1 MTSTALRPAP
11 PHEGTGPDTPPPD
24 RARRKPWLLYAILFA
39 GYLAAG
45 VWMNLGVGFIFTDSL
60 SRVAAVSG
68 VLLSRD
74 PHLAAIGFV
83 FTPLTAFA
91 QLPLGFLG
99 HWWPELLRWNL
110 TAAVMSAAFMAGA
123 VIQIRGIARDRGCPT
138 VLVVVLTALFALNP
152 LIVMY
157 AANGMSEA
165 PFVFFVCWAVR
176 RLVRW
181 IRSDG
186 VHDLI
191 AAGIAFALAYL
202 TRYDAIAPMI
212 VAGALVGLVTV
223 LRHRPVELHPAR
235 GDRWW
240 AAAVDVSIV
249 VGPGF
254 AAFAAWSFTS
264 WLITGAA
271 FQQFSSVYGN
281 SAILEQSGGGDTST
295 PVGRAMFSLT
305 EMAVLGPAVP
315 LLLVIAAVLAV
326 RRRDA
331 EILVPFTVF
340 GAVLGTQSLLYLM
353 NSTFPFLRFYITI
366 IPFAFVLVVLLAP
379 LRAPVVSHRPGHF
392 AADPKPIPPYP
403 GPSPLVAFAVCLLV
417 GSTAVTTAAMGN
429 PRLAALEHSIAS
441 AIVPGRQDPD
451 ELAILRTFGSE
462 RRIADYLDSLRLPEG
477 SVLLDTVE
485 SFAVVTASENPKQF
499 VITSD
504 TDFAR
509 ILDDPAGHGVQYI
522 LAVPNAKRGVADAV
536 NRRYP
541 TMFETG
547 SGGVGALVLEMRN
560 DGGTE
565 PEMWRLYRVTG
576 QLRPGG

>member
-1 MTSTALRPAP
+1 MTATTALRPAP
-11 PHEGTGPDTPPPD
+11 REGAGRPPATRTGG
-24 RARRKPWLLYAILFA
+24 ARKPWALCGVLFA
-39 GYLAAG
+39 AYLAVG
-45 VWMNLGVGFIFTDSL
+45 VWMNVGVGFIFTDSL

-99 HWWPELLRWNL
+99 HWFPELLRWNL
-110 TAAVMSAAFMAGA
+110 TAVVMSAAFMAGA
-123 VIQIRGIARDRGCPT
+123 VVQIRGIARDRGCST

-152 LIVMY
+152 MIVMY

-176 RLVRW
+176 RLIRW

-191 AAGIAFALAYL
+191 AAGIALALAYL

-212 VAGALVGLVTV
+212 VAGALVGLVTAV
-223 LRHRPVELHPAR
+223 RYRPTARSGR

-240 AAAVDVSIV
+240 AAAVDVALV

-264 WLITGAA
+264 WLITGTA

-281 SAILEQSGGGDTST
+281 SAILEQSGGGATTTAVD
-295 PVGRAMFSLT
+295 RAVFSLT

-315 LLLVIAAVLAV
+315 LLLIVAAVLAF

-331 EILVPFTVF
+331 EILVPFTIF

-353 NSTFPFLRFYITI
+353 DSTFPFLRFYITI

-379 LRAPVVSHRPGHF
+379 SRAPVISPRPGRF
-392 AADPKPIPPYP
+392 AAAPRTIPPDP
-403 GPSPLVAFAVCLLV
+403 GPSPLVALAVCLLV
-417 GSTAVTTAAMGN
+417 GSTAVTTVAMGN
-429 PRLAALEHSIAS
+429 ARLAALEHSIAS

-451 ELAILRTFGSE
+451 ELAILRTFGAE
-462 RRIADYLDSLRLPEG
+462 RRIADYLDSLDLPEG

-485 SFAVVTASENPKQF
+485 GFAVVTASANPKQF
-499 VITSD
+499 VVTSD
-504 TDFAR
+504 TDFAK
-509 ILDDPAGHGVQYI
+509 ILNDPAGHGVQYI
-522 LAVPNAKRGVADAV
+522 LAVPNTKRGVADAV

-576 QLRPGG
+576 QLTPGG

>member
-1 MTSTALRPAP
+1 MTAPAAIAPAGPIPVVREPTAARPA
-11 PHEGTGPDTPPPD
+11 G
-24 RARRKPWLLYAILFA
+24 RRPWLLYGVLFA
-39 GYLAAG
+39 AYLAVG

-74 PHLAAIGFV
+74 PHVAAIGFV

-91 QLPLGFLG
+91 QLPLGYLG
-99 HWWPELLRWNL
+99 HWWPGLLRWNL
-110 TAAVMSAAFMAGA
+110 TAVVMSAAFMAGA
-123 VIQIRGIARDRGCPT
+123 VVQIRGIARDRGCRT
-138 VLVVVLTALFALNP
+138 VLVVALTALFALNP
-152 LIVMY
+152 MIVMY

-165 PFVFFVCWAVR
+165 PFVFFTCWAVR

-191 AAGIAFALAYL
+191 AAGIALALAYL
-202 TRYDAIAPMI
+202 TRYDAIAPLV
-212 VAGALVGLVTV
+212 VAGALVGVVTAI
-223 LRHRPVELHPAR
+223 RYRPGAAHAR

-240 AAAVDVSIV
+240 AAAVDTTLV
-249 VGPGF
+249 VGPGI
-254 AAFAAWSFTS
+254 AAFVAWSFTS
-264 WLITGAA
+264 WLITGVA

-281 SAILEQSGGGDTST
+281 SAILEQSGASTSSAT
-295 PVGRAMFSLT
+295 DRAVFSLT
-305 EMAVLGPAVP
+305 EMAVLGPAAP
-315 LLLVIAAVLAV
+315 LLLVVAAVLAY

-331 EILVPFTVF
+331 EILVPVTIF

-366 IPFAFVLVVLLAP
+366 IPFAFVLVMLLAP
-379 LRAPVVSHRPGHF
+379 SRAPVNSSRPGPF
-392 AADPKPIPPYP
+392 ASPPRPFEPYT
-403 GPSPLVAFAVCLLV
+403 GPSPLVALAVCLLA
-417 GSTAVTTAAMGN
+417 GSTAVTTVAMGN
-429 PRLAALEHSIAS
+429 ARLAALEHSIAS
-441 AIVPGRQDPD
+441 AIVPGRQDPT
-451 ELAILRTFGSE
+451 ELAILRTFGAE
-462 RRIADYLDSLRLPEG
+462 RRIADYLDSLGLPDG

-485 SFAVVTASENPKQF
+485 GFAVVTASENPQQF

-504 TDFAR
+504 TDFTR
-509 ILDDPAGHGVQYI
+509 ILDDPAGHGVRYI
-522 LAVPNAKRGVADAV
+522 LAVPNTKRGVADAV

-541 TMFETG
+541 TMFDTG

-576 QLRPGG
+576 PLTPGG

>member
-1 MTSTALRPAP
+1 MTPTTA
-11 PHEGTGPDTPPPD
+11 
-24 RARRKPWLLYAILFA
+24 RKPWLLYGAVTA
-39 GYLAAG
+39 AYLAVG

-110 TAAVMSAAFMAGA
+110 TAAAMSAAFMAGA
-123 VIQIRGIARDRGCPT
+123 VVQIRGIARDRGCRT
-138 VLVVVLTALFALNP
+138 VLVVALTALFALNP
-152 LIVMY
+152 MIVMY

-176 RLVRW
+176 RLMRW
-181 IRSDG
+181 MRSDG

-191 AAGIAFALAYL
+191 AAGIALALAYL

-212 VAGALVGLVTV
+212 VAGALVGVVTAV
-223 LRHRPVELHPAR
+223 RYRPTGTSTR
-235 GDRWW
+235 RDRWW
-240 AAAVDVSIV
+240 AAAVDAALV
-249 VGPGF
+249 VGPGA

-264 WLITGAA
+264 WLITGTA

-281 SAILEQSGGGDTST
+281 SAILEQSGGAATT
-295 PVGRAMFSLT
+295 AAERALFSLT

-315 LLLVIAAVLAV
+315 LLLVAAAILAL
-326 RRRDA
+326 RRRDP
-331 EILVPFTVF
+331 EILVPFTLF

-353 NSTFPFLRFYITI
+353 DSTFPFLRFYITI
-366 IPFAFVLVVLLAP
+366 IPFAFVLVILLAP
-379 LRAPVVSHRPGHF
+379 SRAPVISHRPGHF
-392 AADPKPIPPYP
+392 APTPTPIPPYP
-403 GPSPLVAFAVCLLV
+403 GPSPMVAFAVCLLV
-417 GSTAVTTAAMGN
+417 GSTAVTTVAMGN
-429 PRLAALEHSIAS
+429 ARLAALEHSIAS
-441 AIVPGRQDPD
+441 VIVPGRQDPD
-451 ELAILRTFGSE
+451 ELAILRTFGAE
-462 RRIADYLDSLRLPEG
+462 RRIADYLDNLNLPEG

-485 SFAVVTASENPKQF
+485 GFAVVTASENPKQF

-504 TDFAR
+504 TDFPR
-509 ILDDPAGHGVQYI
+509 ILDDPAAHGVQYI
-522 LAVPNAKRGVADAV
+522 LAVPNTKRGVADAV

-576 QLRPGG
+576 QLTPGG